1 MTRAQLRQTAWLTSF
16 GDRTVELVCKALQ
29 AEWGVFFL
37 LDETSAG
44 YGYCSRGAPADLPLR
59 YTAQNMEVHDPLH
72 PRRLAQDQRRFT
84 TIFDPSLF
92 ADSRSRNEQRHFWAF
107 LQSFG
112 ARDAAEMI
120 FWNGPRAVAGVS
132 LIWRNKTSRCRDIA
146 LAASLQSYIEFNLVG
161 PSSGLYAGAPAAHM
175 DELTSREHQIANLV
189 CKGCTNAE
197 IAKLLGV
204 SLATVKTHL
213 LHVFSKTN
221 VNNRAALVHY
231 MSLRI
236 ASGQPAWLRTES
248 GPRR

>member
-59 YTAQNMEVHDPLH
+59 YTAQNMELHDPLH

-112 ARDAAEMI
+112 ACDAAEMI
-120 FWNGPRAVAGVS
+120 FWNGPRPVAGVS
-132 LIWRNKTSRCRDIA
+132 LIWRKRTSRCRDIA
-146 LAASLQSYIEFNLVG
+146 LAASLQSYIEFNLLA
-161 PSSGLYAGAPAAHM
+161 PSSGLPTGASAACM
-175 DELTSREHQIANLV
+175 DELTSREHQIASLV
-189 CKGCTNAE
+189 CRGCTNAE

-213 LHVFSKTN
+213 LHVFSKAN
-221 VNNRAALVHY
+221 VNNRAALAHY
-231 MSLRI
+231 MSLR
-236 ASGQPAWLRTES
+236 ATSRQPRLRTS
-248 GPRR
+248 